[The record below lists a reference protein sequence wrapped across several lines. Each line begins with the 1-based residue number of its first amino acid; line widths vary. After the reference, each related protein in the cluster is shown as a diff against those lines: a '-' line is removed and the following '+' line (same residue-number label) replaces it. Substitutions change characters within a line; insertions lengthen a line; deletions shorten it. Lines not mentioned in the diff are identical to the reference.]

1 MSGRYWNHDCPFEVQ
16 LVNEKDFRNDKI
28 VGEWLHLP
36 TTSEKLR
43 ELLQIINGDRDGWTI
58 GDVDAHIFGIEDA
71 LRECTDLNEMNY
83 LASRIEDLDDDELGQ
98 FRAVIE
104 IEEHCD
110 SVMELINLCSNLDC
124 YNVEAEIADYEDLAR
139 YVLYDRDSNCYH
151 RITLDAL
158 EDYIDYEAFGRSV
171 ADDEGG
177 KLADASYV
185 YPSGCSFCDVFDGG
199 PDNIPQEYII
209 YTPDLM
215 NLTPD
220 EKLEWSIS
228 LAVDLNSFFRHFDPD
243 YAAKYPDVHA
253 QEEALCDQLV
263 AGNIATIDAMLDD
276 LGQGEHDVL
285 PMEIADFKRLSC
297 YDPAKDESVRKT
309 MTVLV
314 VEPRQA
320 PCVKEIPVGV
330 DGLRDTVGGPISATY
345 PFEDMV
351 ALIYNDKAKNMGMEL
366 NRALYDGNGRIYDV
380 VPGTFVIAGLGE
392 GCFTSLPED
401 LTEKFARRFQTIEV
415 YAQVGNR
422 TVMFQVPQDTP
433 DISDQCWDQVIADKL
448 NHKPS
453 IRDKLATMKQESAAR
468 LSQERTHKRSEP
480 EL

>member
-1 MSGRYWNHDCPFEVQ
+1 MSGRYWDHNCPFEIQ
-16 LVNEKDFRNDKI
+16 LVNENDFRHDKI

-71 LRECTDLNEMNY
+71 LRECTDLNELNY
-83 LASRIEDLDDDELGQ
+83 LASRIEDLDDDELEQ
-98 FRAVIE
+98 FRVVIE
-104 IEEHCD
+104 TEQHCD
-110 SVMELINLCSNLDC
+110 TVMELINLCSNLDC
-124 YNVEAEIADYEDLAR
+124 YEIQADISDYDDLGR
-139 YVLYDRDSNCYH
+139 WDLMERSTFL
-151 RITLDAL
+151 RSTIEAL
-158 EDYIDYEAFGRSV
+158 ESYIDFESYGRDV
-171 ADDEGG
+171 AEGEGG
-177 KLADASYV
+177 KLSDACYV
-185 YPSGCSFCDVFDGG
+185 CPSGVSFCDVFDGG
-199 PDNIPQEYII
+199 PDNIPKEYIV

-228 LAVDLNSFFRHFDPD
+228 LAVDLDSFFRHFDPD

-253 QEEALCDQLV
+253 QEEALCDLLV
-263 AGNIATIDAMLDD
+263 DGKISSIDTMLAD

-297 YDPAKDESVRKT
+297 YDPKKDIQDT
-309 MTVLV
+309 MKVLV

-320 PCVKEIPVGV
+320 PRLCEIPTGEN
-330 DGLRDTVGGPISATY
+330 GLSEVVGGPITATY

-351 ALIYNDKAKNMGMEL
+351 ALIYNDEARNMGMEL
-366 NRALYDGNGRIYDV
+366 NRALYDGRGKIYDV

-392 GCFTSLPED
+392 SCFTSLPED
-401 LTEKFARRFQTIEV
+401 LAEKFTRRFQTIEV

-433 DISDQCWDQVIADKL
+433 ELSDQCWDSVIADKL
-448 NHKPS
+448 GQKPS
-453 IRDKLATMKQESAAR
+453 IRDKLVAAKNECAAR
-468 LSQERTHKRSEP
+468 PSQERTNKRSEH
-480 EL
+480 EF

>member
-1 MSGRYWNHDCPFEVQ
+1 MSGRYWDHNCPFEVQ
-16 LVNEKDFRNDKI
+16 LVNENDFRHDKI

-71 LRECTDLNEMNY
+71 LRECTDLNELNY
-83 LASRIEDLDDDELGQ
+83 LASRIEDLDDDELEQ
-98 FRAVIE
+98 FRVVIE
-104 IEEHCD
+104 TEEHCD
-110 SVMELINLCSNLDC
+110 TVMELINLCSNLDC
-124 YNVEAEIADYEDLAR
+124 YEIQADISDYDDLGR
-139 YVLYDRDSNCYH
+139 WDLLERSTFL
-151 RITLDAL
+151 RSTIEAL
-158 EDYIDYEAFGRSV
+158 ENYIDFESYGRDV
-171 ADDEGG
+171 AEGEGG
-177 KLADASYV
+177 KLSDACYV
-185 YPSGCSFCDVFDGG
+185 CPSGVSFCDVFDGG
-199 PDNIPQEYII
+199 PDNIPKEYIV

-228 LAVDLNSFFRHFDPD
+228 LAVDLDKFFRHFDPD

-263 AGNIATIDAMLDD
+263 AGKIAAIDAMLDD

-285 PMEIADFKRLSC
+285 PLEIADFKRLSC
-297 YDPAKDESVRKT
+297 YDPSQDSPET

-320 PCVKEIPVGV
+320 PRICEIPTGE
-330 DGLRDTVGGPISATY
+330 DGLSDVVGGRITATY

-351 ALIYNDKAKNMGMEL
+351 ALIYNDDAKDMGMEL
-366 NRALYDGNGRIYDV
+366 NRALYDGRGKIYDV

-392 GCFTSLPED
+392 SCFTSLPED
-401 LTEKFARRFQTIEV
+401 MIDKFTRRFQTIEV

-433 DISDQCWDQVIADKL
+433 ELSDQCWDSVIADKL
-448 NHKPS
+448 GQKPS
-453 IRDKLATMKQESAAR
+453 IRDKLAAAKQECAAKP
-468 LSQERTHKRSEP
+468 SQERTHKRSEH

>member
-1 MSGRYWNHDCPFEVQ
+1 MSGRYWDHNCPFEVQ
-16 LVNEKDFRNDKI
+16 LVNENDFRHDKI

-58 GDVDAHIFGIEDA
+58 GDVDAHIYGIEDA
-71 LRECTDLNEMNY
+71 LRECTDLNELNY
-83 LASRIEDLDDDELGQ
+83 LASRIEDLDDDELEQ
-98 FRAVIE
+98 FRVVIE
-104 IEEHCD
+104 TEQHCD

-124 YNVEAEIADYEDLAR
+124 YEIQADISDYDDLGR
-139 YVLYDRDSNCYH
+139 WDLMERSTFL
-151 RITLDAL
+151 RSTIEAL
-158 EDYIDYEAFGRSV
+158 ESYIDFESYGRDV
-171 ADDEGG
+171 AEGEGG
-177 KLADASYV
+177 KLSDACYV
-185 YPSGCSFCDVFDGG
+185 CPSGVSFCDVFDGG
-199 PDNIPQEYII
+199 PDNIPKEYIV

-228 LAVDLNSFFRHFDPD
+228 LAVDLDSFFRHFDPD

-253 QEEALCDQLV
+253 QEEALCDLLV
-263 AGNIATIDAMLDD
+263 DGKIASIDAMLAD

-297 YDPAKDESVRKT
+297 YDPKKDIQDT
-309 MTVLV
+309 MKVLV

-320 PCVKEIPVGV
+320 PRICEIPTGE
-330 DGLRDTVGGPISATY
+330 DGLSEVVGGPITATY

-351 ALIYNDKAKNMGMEL
+351 ALIYNDEAKNMGMEL
-366 NRALYDGNGRIYDV
+366 NRALYDGRGKIYDV

-392 GCFTSLPED
+392 SCFTSLPED
-401 LTEKFARRFQTIEV
+401 LADKFTRRFQTIEV

-433 DISDQCWDQVIADKL
+433 ELSDQCWDSVIADKL
-448 NHKPS
+448 GQKPS
-453 IRDKLATMKQESAAR
+453 IRDKLATMKQECAAR
-468 LSQERTHKRSEP
+468 PSQERTHKRSDH

>member
-1 MSGRYWNHDCPFEVQ
+1 MSGRYWDHNCPFEVK
-16 LVNEKDFRNDKI
+16 LVNENDFSHDKI

-71 LRECTDLNEMNY
+71 LRECTDLNELNY
-83 LASRIEDLDDDELGQ
+83 LASRIEDLDDDELEQ
-98 FRAVIE
+98 FRVVIE
-104 IEEHCD
+104 TEQHCD
-110 SVMELINLCSNLDC
+110 TVMELINLCSNLDC
-124 YNVEAEIADYEDLAR
+124 YEIQADISDYDDLGR
-139 YVLYDRDSNCYH
+139 WDLMERSTFL
-151 RITLDAL
+151 RSTIEAL
-158 EDYIDYEAFGRSV
+158 ESYIDFEAYGRDV
-171 ADDEGG
+171 AEGEGG
-177 KLADASYV
+177 KLSDACYV
-185 YPSGCSFCDVFDGG
+185 CPSGVSFCDVFDGG
-199 PDNIPQEYII
+199 PDNIPKEYIV

-228 LAVDLNSFFRHFDPD
+228 LAIDLDNFFRHFDPD

-253 QEEALCDQLV
+253 QEEALCDLLV
-263 AGNIATIDAMLDD
+263 DGKIASIDTMLAD

-297 YDPAKDESVRKT
+297 YDPSKDIQET
-309 MTVLV
+309 MKVLV

-320 PCVKEIPVGV
+320 PYVAEIPPGEKSLGEV
-330 DGLRDTVGGPISATY
+330 VGGPITATY
-345 PFEDMV
+345 PFDDMV
-351 ALIYNDKAKNMGMEL
+351 AVVLNDEARDMGMEL
-366 NRALYDGNGRIYDV
+366 NRALYDGRGKVYDV
-380 VPGTFVIAGLGE
+380 IPGTFVITGLGE
-392 GCFTSLPED
+392 SCFTSLPED
-401 LTEKFARRFQTIEV
+401 MIDKFSRRFQTIEV

-433 DISDQCWDQVIADKL
+433 ELSDQCWDSVIADKL
-448 NHKPS
+448 GQKPS
-453 IRDKLATMKQESAAR
+453 IRDKLAAAKQECAAKP
-468 LSQERTHKRSEP
+468 SQERTHKRSEH

>member
-1 MSGRYWNHDCPFEVQ
+1 MSGRYWDHYCPFEVY
-16 LVNEKDFRNDKI
+16 LANKKDFNNDKD

-43 ELLQIINGDRDGWTI
+43 EVLQIIHADRDGWTI
-58 GDVDAHIFGIEDA
+58 ADVDGHIFGIEDA
-71 LRECTDLNEMNY
+71 LRECTDLNELNY
-83 LASRIEDLDDDELGQ
+83 LATRIEDLDDDELDQ
-98 FRAVIE
+98 FRVVIE
-104 IEEHCD
+104 TEQHCD
-110 SVMELINLCSNLDC
+110 TVMELINLCSNLDC
-124 YNVEAEIADYEDLAR
+124 YEIQAEISDYDDLGR
-139 YVLYDRDSNCYH
+139 WDLMERSTFL
-151 RITLDAL
+151 RSTIEAL
-158 EDYIDYEAFGRSV
+158 ENYIDFESYGRDV
-171 ADDEGG
+171 AEGEGG
-177 KLADASYV
+177 KLSDACYV
-185 YPSGCSFCDVFDGG
+185 CPSGVSFCDVFDGG
-199 PDNIPQEYII
+199 PDNIPKEYVV
-209 YTPDLM
+209 YTPDLL

-228 LAVDLNSFFRHFDPD
+228 LAVDLDSFFRHFDPD

-263 AGNIATIDAMLDD
+263 AGKIAAIDAMLDD

-285 PMEIADFKRLSC
+285 PLEIADFKRLSC
-297 YDPAKDESVRKT
+297 YDPSQDSPET

-320 PCVKEIPVGV
+320 PRICEIPTGE
-330 DGLRDTVGGPISATY
+330 DGLSDVVGGRITATY

-351 ALIYNDKAKNMGMEL
+351 SLIYNDDAKDMGMEL
-366 NRALYDGNGRIYDV
+366 NRALYDGRGKIYDV

-392 GCFTSLPED
+392 SCFTSLPED
-401 LTEKFARRFQTIEV
+401 MIDKFTRRFQTIEV

-433 DISDQCWDQVIADKL
+433 ELGDQCWDSVIADKL
-448 NHKPS
+448 GQKPS
-453 IRDKLATMKQESAAR
+453 IRDKLAAAKQECAAKP
-468 LSQERTHKRSEP
+468 SQERTHKRSEH